1 MLLRMRTQPRS
12 DNAGNAGDAGDAGDW
27 FKLRKKSMESWLTK
41 TAAKQKPSRY
51 ANKPLHESGRGVAS
65 SRHDIYQTHNN
76 ISISIKVTSEA
87 KTEEEKDEGDD
98 GERSKFVPCP
108 VCNSGV
114 SKATI
119 NAHIDA
125 CLGSGDI
132 TRSIQKGIFSTSFI
146 TITIC

>member
-1 MLLRMRTQPRS
+1 
-12 DNAGNAGDAGDAGDW
+12 
-27 FKLRKKSMESWLTK
+27 MESWLTK
-41 TAAKQKPSRY
+41 TAIKQKPRY
-51 ANKPLHESGRGVAS
+51 ANRSLHERVGEVLL
-65 SRHDIYQTHNN
+65 HDTILAYQTHNN

-125 CLGSGDI
+125 CLGSGD
-132 TRSIQKGIFSTSFI
+132 TRPIQKGILFSSFI
-146 TITIC
+146 TIVIC